1 LLTKWGTISSCN
13 EQFLV
18 LADIFEAATIL
29 LPLTIFFYR
38 EDCCSK
44 NGGGV
49 TILQAICFKIIM
61 ILNKRK

>member
-29 LPLTIFFYR
+29 LPLTIFST
-38 EDCCSK
+38 E
-44 NGGGV
+44 
-49 TILQAICFKIIM
+49 KIVAQ
-61 ILNKRK
+61 KTEVV